1 MDVKPPSP
9 ADENGLKRKR
19 PAACVHCH
27 QRKVRCDART
37 VGVPCSNCR
46 TAGKLDCRI
55 HEKKKRT
62 ASRSLRHPV
71 PIRCAPFPESDEPHA
86 QAALSNPPMPDSH
99 HTTMSILDISAQ
111 HQHQQ
116 QQQQHHHH
124 QQQQQQQ
131 QQQHRQQQHHE
142 TQLEQDRDQKE
153 GSYPA
158 GSVMDYR
165 DISPDEEESSERDK
179 QLAKLIDDESTHRK
193 IQKNVRVIYV
203 GQDVS
208 NLNFLLRQQHVDRD
222 DEVYHF
228 ATNEISH
235 KYIECGFEQVPRDAF
250 VLPEPALA
258 DELVDAYFKHVNPG
272 FPILAEDI
280 FMAQYKGRDSSD
292 APSLLILQ
300 AVLLAGAHVSRPRPM
315 RDTLKAAFFRR
326 AKLLFEARVERNRD
340 IMVQAAL
347 LLTWYSDP
355 VDDDVAANAHYWVG
369 VAARIATGLG
379 MHRNSGSSI
388 FVPHDK
394 RMWRRAWWILVQF
407 DVMVSL
413 QYGRPQAINLD
424 DCDVEPLREADF
436 EGCGNNIQKDYVIQ
450 FTELC
455 CMISFIV
462 RERFGLR
469 IAPER
474 RKSILSEADKALA
487 NWSIK
492 LPDTVRMS
500 TSDMHA
506 WPALLH
512 LTYNNFLILLHRPHP
527 RASADSYAHNDAE
540 ICSAAAGVIVSIFEE
555 LREKDRVKY
564 LWSSAVNTLFT
575 AMIQIR
581 VELRFS
587 NPVLAI
593 NALRRFD
600 STLVSLRAL
609 AEYWHNAESILHL
622 FESSKRLKY
631 DMQMVK
637 SKQTNASQP
646 HKEGD
651 PVPKS
656 TEGPSPQVEAP
667 LPPPQLHTWWP
678 KAQLGERLTYFS
690 HSEPMVPVSAP
701 HHPHPQPQP
710 QPHPQRQPQAQPQP
724 QPQQQQPQQPRP
736 RGTEHIPS
744 PGQGPDWRQLFT
756 FESDA
761 CGAVVPENLN
771 DMEDE
776 WRELYLH
783 DPGLTDY
790 FQESTWLQS

>member
-1 MDVKPPSP
+1 
-9 ADENGLKRKR
+9 
-19 PAACVHCH
+19 
-27 QRKVRCDART
+27 
-37 VGVPCSNCR
+37 
-46 TAGKLDCRI
+46 
-55 HEKKKRT
+55 
-62 ASRSLRHPV
+62 
-71 PIRCAPFPESDEPHA
+71 
-86 QAALSNPPMPDSH
+86 
-99 HTTMSILDISAQ
+99 MSILDIPAQ
-111 HQHQQ
+111 HH
-116 QQQQHHHH
+116 QQHHQH
-124 QQQQQQQ
+124 QQQQQ
-131 QQQHRQQQHHE
+131 QQQHRYQH
-142 TQLEQDRDQKE
+142 LEHDPDPDREQKE

-158 GSVMDYR
+158 ASVMDYR
-165 DISPDEEESSERDK
+165 DISPDEEETSERDK
-179 QLAKLIDDESTHRK
+179 QLAKLIDEESTNRK

-228 ATNEISH
+228 ATNEISR

-424 DCDVEPLREADF
+424 DCDVEPLRAADF

-527 RASADSYAHNDAE
+527 RASADTYAHNDAE

-564 LWSSAVNTLFT
+564 LWSSSVNTLSR

-581 VELRFS
+581 VGTTLLKPGTC
-587 NPVLAI
+587 NQMPCA
-593 NALRRFD
+593 D
-600 STLVSLRAL
+600 STLPSVSLRAL
-609 AEYWHNAESILHL
+609 SEYWHNAESILHL

-637 SKQTNASQP
+637 SKQTNITQSQ
-646 HKEGD
+646 KEGD
-651 PVPKS
+651 AVSKS
-656 TEGPSPQVEAP
+656 IEGPTPQVETP
-667 LPPPQLHTWWP
+667 LPQPQLHNWWP

-690 HSEPMVPVSAP
+690 NSESIASVSAP
-701 HHPHPQPQP
+701 HHPPPPQPQAP
-710 QPHPQRQPQAQPQP
+710 QPHPQPQPQP
-724 QPQQQQPQQPRP
+724 QPQQQQQPRA
-736 RGTEHIPS
+736 RASDHIPS

-756 FESDA
+756 FESEA